1 MAQRVL
7 VNTTNVIRG
16 AGAWSGKSSF
26 SSLDPAVVVAPA
38 VVSDKNNC
46 GSDGKYNSNNNGE
59 NVDNDAASNETPPAC
74 YPESLL
80 SARAARRFTLNDFT
94 IPRKGGHI
102 GSGRFGQVLRVMEN
116 SSRRSLVLKRVSKQA
131 LVDEG
136 AVRQFQREV
145 EIHSRV
151 RHPNIIRMYAYFHD
165 AESCE

>member
-16 AGAWSGKSSF
+16 AGAWSGKSS
-26 SSLDPAVVVAPA
+26 SLTLDSVVVVAPA
-38 VVSDKNNC
+38 AVSDKNNC
-46 GSDGKYNSNNNGE
+46 VSDSNNNNNSSGE
-59 NVDNDAASNETPPAC
+59 NIGDEAPPAC
-74 YPESLL
+74 YPDSLL

-165 AESCE
+165 AESCEYV